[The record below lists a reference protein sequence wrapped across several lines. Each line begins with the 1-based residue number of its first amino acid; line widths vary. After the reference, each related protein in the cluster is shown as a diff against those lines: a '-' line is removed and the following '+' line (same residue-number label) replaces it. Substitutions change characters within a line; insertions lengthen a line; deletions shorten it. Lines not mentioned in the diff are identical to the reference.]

1 MDFGIKGKVVIVTD
15 GATANGCAIA
25 RALHEESAT
34 VVINGRTQAKL
45 EVTFA
50 AIGPNA
56 HAVVTGLWTKQGAM
70 TPARCAAGY
79 SPVGFLVNN
88 IGVFDICDF
97 FAVTDEAWQDHLQQ

>member
-1 MDFGIKGKVVIVTD
+1 MDFGIKGKVVIATD

-25 RALHEESAT
+25 RALHEEGAT

-56 HAVVTGLWTKQGAM
+56 HAVVTGLQTELGAM

-79 SPVGFLVNN
+79 SSVGFLVNN